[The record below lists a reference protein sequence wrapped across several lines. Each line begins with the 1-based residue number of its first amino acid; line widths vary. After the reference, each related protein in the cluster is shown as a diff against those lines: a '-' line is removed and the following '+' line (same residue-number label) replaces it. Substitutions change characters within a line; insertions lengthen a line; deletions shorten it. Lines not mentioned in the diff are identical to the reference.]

1 MLADALVSAVADQP
15 GATAAEL
22 SVALRGAGHD
32 ADTETVHRY
41 LHAAHGRFRCDATRA
56 RWWLAGAE
64 PVGHPAVNG
73 EHRPAERSV
82 TVPGVGRASD
92 SLSLYT
98 WQGEALAAW
107 LHRGRRGVV
116 EAVTGTGKT
125 MVGVAAVLDQL
136 HTRGQA
142 LVLVPT
148 RELQRQWMGVLQ
160 ERLPPGTLIGRLGDG
175 GAGSLTTHDVVV
187 AIVNSLRSADARPIR
202 PHGLLVADECHRYG
216 SAFNRLAL
224 DARFDR
230 RLGLSATYAR
240 DDDGHLTWLNPYFG
254 GSCYQL
260 GYRRAIG
267 DGVAAPVAV
276 ALVGVR
282 FEPHERAWY
291 DELTE
296 TMTRAA
302 AALVKRYGLPRE
314 PYAAFMREVNAL
326 ADSSRDLEPARLAR
340 QYRQAA
346 TERRRLLAEASGKGD
361 ALEALAPAI
370 RAADRTLVFTQ
381 SIAISE
387 GAARRLTDVGIPT
400 GAIHSRLPGRV
411 RTDILDRFAAGALRV
426 VSAPRVLDEGIDV
439 PAADLAV
446 IVGASRS
453 RRQMI
458 QRMGRVLRRK
468 PDGRLARFAVL
479 YVEATVE
486 DPASG
491 AHEGFLGE
499 VTEVAEAVRRFPA
512 GAPAAGL
519 IGFLSPAVHAVSNPP
534 ALSGRPEALDH
545 S

>member
-1 MLADALVSAVADQP
+1 VLADALASAVADHP
-15 GATAAEL
+15 GSTAAEL
-22 SVALRGAGHD
+22 SVALRTAGHD
-32 ADTETVHRY
+32 ADEETVHRH
-41 LHAAHGRFRCDATRA
+41 LHAAHGRFRCDATPA

-64 PVGHPAVNG
+64 PGRHRAVNG
-73 EHRPAERSV
+73 EHRAAERSV
-82 TVPGVGRASD
+82 AVPGVGRAR
-92 SLSLYT
+92 SLYA
-98 WQGEALAAW
+98 WQAEALAAW
-107 LHRGRRGVV
+107 EQRGKRGVV

-125 MVGVAAVLDQL
+125 MVGVAAVIDQL
-136 HTRGQA
+136 HARGQA

-148 RELQRQWMGVLQ
+148 RELQHQWLGVLRD
-160 ERLPPGTLIGRLGDG
+160 RLTPGTLIGRLGDG
-175 GAGSLTTHDVVV
+175 GSGSLTTHDVVV
-187 AIVNSLRSADARPIR
+187 AIVNTLRSADARPIR

-240 DDDGHLTWLNPYFG
+240 DDDGHVTWLDPYFAG
-254 GSCYQL
+254 RCYQL

-267 DGVAAPVAV
+267 DGVAAHVAV
-276 ALVGVR
+276 ALAGVR
-282 FEPHERAWY
+282 FEPHERARY

-296 TMTRAA
+296 AMSQAA
-302 AALVKRYGLPRE
+302 ARLVERYGVTRE

-326 ADSSRDLEPARLAR
+326 ADSSRDHEPARLAR

-370 RAADRTLVFTQ
+370 RAADRTIVFTQ
-381 SIAISE
+381 SIAVSE
-387 GAARRLTDVGIPT
+387 DAARRLADAGIPT
-400 GAIHSRLPGRV
+400 GVIHSGLPGKV
-411 RTDILDRFAAGALRV
+411 RADVLDRFASGALRV
-426 VSAPRVLDEGIDV
+426 VSAPKVLDEGVDV

-499 VTEVAEAVRRFPA
+499 VTEVAEAVRRFSADPPTA
-512 GAPAAGL
+512 EL
-519 IGFLSPAVHAVSNPP
+519 IGFLSPRP
-534 ALSGRPEALDH
+534 ARPHQPADA
-545 S
+545 